1 MNTTAAIAVIA
12 GLFGGIVVT
21 GMLIWFRAP
30 AMMIDED
37 PSRFDFDTTVDT
49 IVKTAEGLQW
59 KVPAIHPLHE
69 SMDKAGFSVEKASVI
84 ELCRPDY
91 AVRLLEQDDTR
102 SITSLMP
109 CRIAVYQRSDG
120 SVIVSRMNTALMSK
134 MFGGLVTEV
143 MSQASADSEQIITS
157 VLAPAAS

>member
-1 MNTTAAIAVIA
+1 MNIAAIAVLV
-12 GLFGGIVVT
+12 GLFAGIVLT
-21 GMLIWFRAP
+21 ALLIWFRAP

-37 PSRFDFDTTVDT
+37 PSRFDFDATVDT
-49 IVKTAEGLQW
+49 IVKTAEDLEW

-69 SMDKAGFSVEKASVI
+69 SMEKAGFSVEKASVI

-91 AVRLLEQDDTR
+91 AVKLLEQDDTR

-109 CRIAVYQRSDG
+109 CRIAVYQKADG
-120 SVIVSRMNTALMSK
+120 SVIVSRMNTGLMSK
-134 MFGGLVTEV
+134 IFGGLVTEV
-143 MSQASADSEQIITS
+143 MAQASADSERIITS